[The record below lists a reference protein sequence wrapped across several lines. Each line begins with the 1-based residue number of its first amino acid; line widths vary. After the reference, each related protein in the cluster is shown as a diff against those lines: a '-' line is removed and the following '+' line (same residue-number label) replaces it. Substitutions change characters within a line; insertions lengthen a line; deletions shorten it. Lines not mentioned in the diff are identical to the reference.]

1 MFFSFSKDMG
11 IDLGTANTLIYYDNK
26 IALNEPSVIAVETYT
41 GKLVAVGSKA
51 KEMLGRNPEN
61 IRVVL
66 PLEEGVIS
74 DFDMTAQMLSE
85 FIKMALGTSK
95 ANNKLRVV
103 IGVPSGVTEVEK
115 RAVEDVIRPLGA
127 REIYVLE
134 EPMAAAIGAGLPV
147 SNSEG
152 CMICDIGGGTT
163 DIAII
168 ALGGIVSSV
177 SIRHA
182 GDQLDEAIVNY
193 MRKVH
198 GLHIGTRMAEELKMG
213 IGCAMLDDNEVLS
226 VPKTANARG
235 RDAVT
240 GLPKTVVVTSQDMR
254 RALEDSID
262 VIVDAIASTL
272 DNCPP
277 ELAADIVNN
286 GLVLAGGVGLMH
298 NLDKLIS
305 QRTGMDV
312 RLADNPFEAVVMG
325 TGMALNDV
333 EQLKNYIKN
342 RAKRS

>member
-11 IDLGTANTLIYYDNK
+11 IDLGTANTLIYFEDK
-26 IALNEPSVIAVETYT
+26 IILNEPSVIAIETYT
-41 GKLVAVGSKA
+41 GKLVAVGSEA

-61 IRVVL
+61 IRVVR

-85 FIKMALGTSK
+85 FIKIGLGSNRTD
-95 ANNKLRVV
+95 NKLRVV

-127 REIYVLE
+127 REVYVLE
-134 EPMAAAIGAGLPV
+134 EPMAAAIGSGLAV
-147 SNSEG
+147 ANSEG

-182 GDQLDEAIVNY
+182 GDKLDDAIVSY
-193 MRKVH
+193 MRKIH
-198 GLHIGTRMAEELKMG
+198 GLHIGNRMAEELKMT
-213 IGCAMLDDNEVLS
+213 IGCAQLDDEEAFHS
-226 VPKTANARG
+226 PKTANARG

-240 GLPKTVVVTSQDMR
+240 GLPKTVVVTSQDMQ

-262 VIVDAIASTL
+262 VIIDGIKATL
-272 DNCPP
+272 DSCPP

-286 GLVLAGGVGLMH
+286 GLVLAGGVGLMR

-305 QRTGMDV
+305 QRTGMSV
-312 RLADNPFEAVVMG
+312 RIAENPFEAVVMG
-325 TGMALNDV
+325 TGIALKNI
-333 EQLKNYIKN
+333 EQLRDYIRN

>member
-11 IDLGTANTLIYYDNK
+11 IDLGTANTLIYFEDK
-26 IALNEPSVIAVETYT
+26 IILNEPSVIAIETYT
-41 GKLVAVGSKA
+41 GKLVAVGSEA

-61 IRVVL
+61 IRVVR

-85 FIKMALGTSK
+85 FIKIGLGSNRTG
-95 ANNKLRVV
+95 NKLRVV

-127 REIYVLE
+127 REVYVLE
-134 EPMAAAIGAGLPV
+134 EPMAAAIGSGLAV
-147 SNSEG
+147 ANSEG

-182 GDQLDEAIVNY
+182 GDKLDDAIVSY
-193 MRKVH
+193 MRKIH
-198 GLHIGTRMAEELKMG
+198 GLHIGNRMAEELKMT
-213 IGCAMLDDNEVLS
+213 IGCAQLDDEEAFHS
-226 VPKTANARG
+226 PKTANARG

-240 GLPKTVVVTSQDMR
+240 GLPKTVVVTSQDMQ

-262 VIVDAIASTL
+262 VIIDGIKATL
-272 DNCPP
+272 DSCPP

-286 GLVLAGGVGLMH
+286 GLVLAGGVGLMR

-305 QRTGMDV
+305 QRTGMSV
-312 RLADNPFEAVVMG
+312 RIAENPFEAVVMG
-325 TGMALNDV
+325 TGIALKNI
-333 EQLKNYIKN
+333 EQLRDYIRN